1 MIKITR
7 STTCADLRLEGAAKC
22 DGCCQRGDKSELGK
36 KARRFKCKRY
46 FTEKHNSRN
55 NSKRGKTQGQAG
67 YERAWV
73 QLRKLGHCNSTEI
86 EEQPQNVETPSET
99 QGNRKKQKKQPMAS
113 LKTIKAKSR
122 RQMVEDFVNESIKT
136 DVIALIEKLL
146 VAIGVSYEPDVM
158 FDLTSVADSP
168 PPPKADPT
176 DTASAVQALCE
187 LVEGAPQNPIEI
199 DCPAPESCIDDTDV
213 VEAPQNPIE
222 FDCPAPESRIDD
234 TDVAEAAQILFAASQ
249 RKKMDSNKILRT
261 VRLKNGH
268 CIHSVP

>member
-1 MIKITR
+1 
-7 STTCADLRLEGAAKC
+7 
-22 DGCCQRGDKSELGK
+22 
-36 KARRFKCKRY
+36 
-46 FTEKHNSRN
+46 
-55 NSKRGKTQGQAG
+55 
-67 YERAWV
+67 
-73 QLRKLGHCNSTEI
+73 
-86 EEQPQNVETPSET
+86 
-99 QGNRKKQKKQPMAS
+99 
-113 LKTIKAKSR
+113 
-122 RQMVEDFVNESIKT
+122 MVEDFVNESIKT

-168 PPPKADPT
+168 PPPKANPT

-213 VEAPQNPIE
+213 VEAPQNPIAI
-222 FDCPAPESRIDD
+222 DCPAPESCIDD

-249 RKKMDSNKILRT
+249 RKKMDSNKILQT

-268 CIHSVP
+268 CIHSVPRDVSLIVDFLFFLLFLIFLLIFLWLFWRNFFLTWSVILGFGILRYII